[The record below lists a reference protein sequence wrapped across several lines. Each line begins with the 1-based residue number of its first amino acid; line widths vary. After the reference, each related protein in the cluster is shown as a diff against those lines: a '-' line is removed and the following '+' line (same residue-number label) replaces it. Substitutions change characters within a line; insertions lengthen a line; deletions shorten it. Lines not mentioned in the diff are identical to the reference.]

1 MKTSEYVY
9 DQNQTKKIISE
20 VTFVTITVNV
30 ILSAFKLFA
39 GIFASS
45 GAMVSDAI
53 HTLSD
58 VLTTVIAYIGVR
70 MSKKEADDH
79 HNYGHDRFECVVSLI
94 LAGLLLAT
102 GLGIGYSGIKIMF
115 SGNIDTLK
123 APGLLAL
130 IAAAVSIAAK
140 EWMYWY
146 TRVRAKKIGSSAFMA
161 DAWHHRSDALSSVG
175 ALIGIAGA
183 RLGLPVLDPIASGV
197 ICLFIIKV
205 SVDIFREATRK
216 MTDRACDRETEEE
229 ILNLIITHHHVLG
242 VDKLSTRM
250 FGDKIYVD
258 AEISVDGSQTLE
270 DAHKIAE
277 EIHDEIEKK
286 HPNVKHI
293 MIHENPA
300 NPVKQENGAE

>member
-123 APGLLAL
+123 AP
-130 IAAAVSIAAK
+130 
-140 EWMYWY
+140 
-146 TRVRAKKIGSSAFMA
+146 
-161 DAWHHRSDALSSVG
+161 
-175 ALIGIAGA
+175 
-183 RLGLPVLDPIASGV
+183 
-197 ICLFIIKV
+197 
-205 SVDIFREATRK
+205 
-216 MTDRACDRETEEE
+216 ACW
-229 ILNLIITHHHVLG
+229 
-242 VDKLSTRM
+242 
-250 FGDKIYVD
+250 
-258 AEISVDGSQTLE
+258 
-270 DAHKIAE
+270 
-277 EIHDEIEKK
+277 
-286 HPNVKHI
+286 P
-293 MIHENPA
+293 
-300 NPVKQENGAE
+300 